1 MDKLIE
7 MEKAEVYVAKE
18 SRKAL
23 EAQYKSMDNIWG
35 HSGVAREGKRA
46 AMTMLST
53 KTGMYASIP
62 LVCKGGDCPYQ
73 ETCTLREYNL
83 CKIGE
88 PCPKECAM
96 IEVYYAN
103 YSEEFDLDHSS
114 FTDKI
119 MVKDLIDTEIKL
131 ERCQALMNKE
141 QTQIKQEFA
150 GSTEQGEVFYKDE
163 ISKAFELYE
172 RNFKKKEKI
181 LNLMMATRA
190 ATSKLGQQESSVKDI
205 LNDALNVEFT
215 VEERPD
221 GL

>member
-7 MEKAEVYVAKE
+7 MEKAELDLAKE
-18 SRKAL
+18 NRKAL
-23 EAQYKSMDNIWG
+23 ENQYKSMDNIWG

-62 LVCKGGDCPYQ
+62 LICKGGDCPYQ
-73 ETCTLREYNL
+73 ETCTLREYGL

-103 YSEEFDLDHSS
+103 YSEQFDLDHAS
-114 FTDKI
+114 FTDMTI
-119 MVKDLIDTEIKL
+119 VKDLIDTEIKL

-150 GSTEQGEVFYKDE
+150 GSTEQGDVFYKDE

-172 RNFKKKEKI
+172 RNWKKKEK
-181 LNLMMATRA
+181 LLHLMMATKSDTYRMGE
-190 ATSKLGQQESSVKDI
+190 KDSSVKDI
-205 LNDALNVEFT
+205 FNEAINTDFT
-215 VEERPD
+215 VEERPE